1 MYVFG
6 GFGLICF
13 VLSFLFGALAVG
25 LKLGDV
31 ANLSRTPLPLAS
43 LFFGL
48 IGVFSMFMGLLAEI
62 ITRTYY
68 ESQDKRTYTLQ
79 TIPPKSS

>member
-1 MYVFG
+1 
-6 GFGLICF
+6 
-13 VLSFLFGALAVG
+13 
-25 LKLGDV
+25 
-31 ANLSRTPLPLAS
+31 
-43 LFFGL
+43 
-48 IGVFSMFMGLLAEI
+48 MFMGLLAEI